1 MKRKRKQ
8 ALYFFLFA
16 SPGLIGFAVL
26 SVYPIL
32 RSMFLSF
39 TNRTLLGYE
48 PTEWVGLK
56 NYLRAFGDVYVWDS
70 LGKSFI
76 YAFATLVTVNVTG
89 LLAALLMN
97 HVKGKFSN
105 VLRTIFY
112 APSILPAVSMV
123 IMFTWIFNPS
133 TGFLNTILRSLG
145 VENVP
150 LWLEGNTTVIPTL
163 IIMSFWSFGAKMVIY
178 LAGLQGISKEYYEAV
193 SLDGANAVTTFFK
206 ITLPL
211 LSPVLF
217 YNVLMSLVGGLQ
229 VFTEAYVISGTG
241 TGVPVNFY
249 VLNVFSLAFNSPYE
263 LGYAS
268 ALAWILF
275 VIILAMTGLYFI
287 FSKKFL
293 NFDGE

>member
-8 ALYFFLFA
+8 VLYFFLFA

-32 RSMFLSF
+32 RSLFLSF

-56 NYLRAFGDVYVWDS
+56 NYIRAFGDVYVWDS

-133 TGFLNTILRSLG
+133 TGFLNTILRNLG

>member
-32 RSMFLSF
+32 RSLFLSF

-56 NYLRAFGDVYVWDS
+56 NYIRAFGDVYVWDS

-76 YAFATLVTVNVTG
+76 YAIATLVTVNVTG

-145 VENVP
+145 VGNVP

>member
-1 MKRKRKQ
+1 MKRSKKQ
-8 ALYFFLFA
+8 AMYFFLFA
-16 SPGLIGFAVL
+16 SPGLIGFLIL

-32 RSMFLSF
+32 RSLYLSF
-39 TNRTLLGYE
+39 TNRSLLGYE
-48 PTEWVGLK
+48 PTAWVGPK
-56 NYLRAFGDVYVWDS
+56 NYMRAFHDVYVWDS
-70 LGKSFI
+70 LGKSFL

-89 LLAALLMN
+89 LLVALLMN
-97 HVKGKFSN
+97 HVKGRFSN
-105 VLRTIFY
+105 VLRTVFY

-123 IMFTWIFNPS
+123 IMFTWIFDPA
-133 TGFLNTILRSLG
+133 TGFLNTILRFFG
-145 VENVP
+145 VESVP
-150 LWLEGNTTVIPTL
+150 LWLQGNKTVIPTL

-178 LAGLQGISKEYYEAV
+178 LAGLQGISREYYEAAA
-193 SLDGANAVTTFFK
+193 LDGANSFTKFFK

-217 YNVLMSLVGGLQ
+217 YNVLMSLIGGHQ

-249 VLNVFSLAFNSPYE
+249 VLNIFSLAFNSPYE

-275 VIILAMTGLYFI
+275 VIILVFSGLYFAL
-287 FSKKFL
+287 SKKIL
-293 NFDGE
+293 NFEGE

>member
-32 RSMFLSF
+32 RSLFLSF

-56 NYLRAFGDVYVWDS
+56 NYIRAFGDVYVWDS

-76 YAFATLVTVNVTG
+76 YAIATLVTVNVTG

-268 ALAWILF
+268 ALAWILI

>member
-32 RSMFLSF
+32 RSLFLSF

-56 NYLRAFGDVYVWDS
+56 NYIRAFGDVYVWNS

-293 NFDGE
+293 SFDGE

>member
-32 RSMFLSF
+32 RSLFLSF

-56 NYLRAFGDVYVWDS
+56 NYIRAFGDVYVWDS

-76 YAFATLVTVNVTG
+76 YAIATLVTVNVTG

>member
-8 ALYFFLFA
+8 VLYFFLFA

-32 RSMFLSF
+32 RSLFLSF

-48 PTEWVGLK
+48 PTEWVGPK
-56 NYLRAFGDVYVWDS
+56 NYIRAFGDVYVWDS

-76 YAFATLVTVNVTG
+76 YAIATLVTVNVTG

>member
-26 SVYPIL
+26 SAYPIL

-56 NYLRAFGDVYVWDS
+56 NYIRAFGDVYVWDS

-178 LAGLQGISKEYYEAV
+178 LAGLQGISKEYYEAA
-193 SLDGANAVTTFFK
+193 SLDGANTVTTFFK

>member
-8 ALYFFLFA
+8 VLYFILFA

-32 RSMFLSF
+32 RSLFLSF

-56 NYLRAFGDVYVWDS
+56 NYIRAFGDVYVWDS

-76 YAFATLVTVNVTG
+76 YAIATLVTVNVTG

-229 VFTEAYVISGTG
+229 VFTEVYVISGTG

>member
-8 ALYFFLFA
+8 VLYFFLFA

-32 RSMFLSF
+32 RSLFLSF

-56 NYLRAFGDVYVWDS
+56 NYIRAFGDVYVWDS

-76 YAFATLVTVNVTG
+76 YAIATLVTVNVTG

-275 VIILAMTGLYFI
+275 VIILAITGLYFI

>member
-8 ALYFFLFA
+8 VLYFFLFA

-32 RSMFLSF
+32 RSLFLSF

-56 NYLRAFGDVYVWDS
+56 NYIRAFGDVYVWNS

>member
-32 RSMFLSF
+32 RSLFLSF

-56 NYLRAFGDVYVWDS
+56 NYIRAFGDVYVWDS

-76 YAFATLVTVNVTG
+76 YAIATLVTVNVTG

-105 VLRTIFY
+105 VLRKNFY

>member
-8 ALYFFLFA
+8 VLYFFLFA

-32 RSMFLSF
+32 RSLFLSF

-56 NYLRAFGDVYVWDS
+56 NYIRAFGDVYVWDS

-76 YAFATLVTVNVTG
+76 YAIATLVTVNVTG

-133 TGFLNTILRSLG
+133 TGFLNTILRRLG

-150 LWLEGNTTVIPTL
+150 LWLEGNPTVIPTL

>member
-32 RSMFLSF
+32 RSLFLSF

-56 NYLRAFGDVYVWDS
+56 NYIRAFGDVYVWNS

-133 TGFLNTILRSLG
+133 TGFLNTILRSFG

>member
-32 RSMFLSF
+32 RSLFLSF

-48 PTEWVGLK
+48 PTVWVGLK
-56 NYLRAFGDVYVWDS
+56 SYIRAFGDVYVWDS

-76 YAFATLVTVNVTG
+76 YAIATLVTVNVTG

>member
-1 MKRKRKQ
+1 M
-8 ALYFFLFA
+8 
-16 SPGLIGFAVL
+16 
-26 SVYPIL
+26 
-32 RSMFLSF
+32 
-39 TNRTLLGYE
+39 
-48 PTEWVGLK
+48 K

-178 LAGLQGISKEYYEAV
+178 LAGLQGISKEYYEAA
-193 SLDGANAVTTFFK
+193 SLDGANTVTTFFK

>member
-8 ALYFFLFA
+8 VLYFFLFA

-32 RSMFLSF
+32 RSLFLSF

-48 PTEWVGLK
+48 PTVWVGLK
-56 NYLRAFGDVYVWDS
+56 NYIRAFGDVYVWDS

-76 YAFATLVTVNVTG
+76 YAVATLVTVNVTG

>member
-8 ALYFFLFA
+8 VLYFFLFA

-32 RSMFLSF
+32 RSLFLSF

-56 NYLRAFGDVYVWDS
+56 NYIRAFGDVYVWDS

>member
-8 ALYFFLFA
+8 VLYFFLFA

-32 RSMFLSF
+32 RSLFLSF

-48 PTEWVGLK
+48 PTVWVGLK
-56 NYLRAFGDVYVWDS
+56 NYIRAFGDVYVWDS

-76 YAFATLVTVNVTG
+76 YAIATLVTVNVTG

-97 HVKGKFSN
+97 YVKGKFSN

>member
-32 RSMFLSF
+32 RSLFLSF

-76 YAFATLVTVNVTG
+76 YAIATLVTVNVTG

>member
-8 ALYFFLFA
+8 ALYFILFA

-32 RSMFLSF
+32 RSLFLSF

-48 PTEWVGLK
+48 PTVWVGLK
-56 NYLRAFGDVYVWDS
+56 NYIRAFGDVYVWDS

-76 YAFATLVTVNVTG
+76 YAIATLVTVNVTG

>member
-8 ALYFFLFA
+8 VLYFFLFA

-32 RSMFLSF
+32 RSLFLSF

-56 NYLRAFGDVYVWDS
+56 NYIRAFGDVYVWDS

-112 APSILPAVSMV
+112 APSILPAVSMI

>member
-8 ALYFFLFA
+8 VLYFFLFA

-32 RSMFLSF
+32 RSLFLSF

-56 NYLRAFGDVYVWDS
+56 NYIRAFGDVYVWDS

-76 YAFATLVTVNVTG
+76 YAVATLVTVNVTG

>member
-32 RSMFLSF
+32 RSLFLSF

-56 NYLRAFGDVYVWDS
+56 NYIRAFGDVYVWDS

>member
-32 RSMFLSF
+32 RSLFLSF

-56 NYLRAFGDVYVWDS
+56 NYIRAFGDVYVWDS

-76 YAFATLVTVNVTG
+76 YAIATLVTVNVTG

-163 IIMSFWSFGAKMVIY
+163 IIMSFWSFGVKMVIY

>member
-32 RSMFLSF
+32 RSLFLSF

-56 NYLRAFGDVYVWDS
+56 NYIRAFGDVYVWDS

-76 YAFATLVTVNVTG
+76 YAIATLVTVNVTG

-293 NFDGE
+293 SFDGE

>member
-8 ALYFFLFA
+8 VLYFFLFA

-32 RSMFLSF
+32 RSLFLSF

-56 NYLRAFGDVYVWDS
+56 NYIRAFGDVYVWNS

-76 YAFATLVTVNVTG
+76 YAIATLVTVNVTG

>member
-8 ALYFFLFA
+8 VLYFFLFA

-32 RSMFLSF
+32 RSLFLSF

-56 NYLRAFGDVYVWDS
+56 NYIRAFGDVYVWDS

-76 YAFATLVTVNVTG
+76 YAIATLVTVNVTG

-145 VENVP
+145 IENVP

>member
-32 RSMFLSF
+32 RSLFLSF

-56 NYLRAFGDVYVWDS
+56 NYIRAFGDVYVWNS

>member
-8 ALYFFLFA
+8 VLYFFLFA

-32 RSMFLSF
+32 RSLFLSF

-48 PTEWVGLK
+48 PTEWMGLK
-56 NYLRAFGDVYVWDS
+56 NYIRAFGDVYVWDS

>member
-32 RSMFLSF
+32 RSLFLSF

-48 PTEWVGLK
+48 PTVWVGLK
-56 NYLRAFGDVYVWDS
+56 NYIRAFGDVYVWDS

-76 YAFATLVTVNVTG
+76 YAIATLVTVNVTG

-97 HVKGKFSN
+97 YVKGKFSN

>member
-32 RSMFLSF
+32 RSLFLSF
-39 TNRTLLGYE
+39 TNRILLGYE

-56 NYLRAFGDVYVWDS
+56 NYIRAFGDVYVWDS

-76 YAFATLVTVNVTG
+76 YAIATLVTVNVTG

>member
-8 ALYFFLFA
+8 VLYFFLFA

-32 RSMFLSF
+32 RSLFLSF

-48 PTEWVGLK
+48 PTVWVGLK
-56 NYLRAFGDVYVWDS
+56 NYIRAFGDVYVWDS

>member
-32 RSMFLSF
+32 RSLFLSF

-56 NYLRAFGDVYVWDS
+56 NYIRAFGDVYVWDS

-123 IMFTWIFNPS
+123 IMFTWIFTPS

-178 LAGLQGISKEYYEAV
+178 LAGLQGLSKEYYEAV

-293 NFDGE
+293 SFDGE

>member
-8 ALYFFLFA
+8 VLYFFLFA

-32 RSMFLSF
+32 RSLFLSF

-56 NYLRAFGDVYVWDS
+56 NYIRAFGDVYVWDS

-76 YAFATLVTVNVTG
+76 YAVATLVTVNVTG

-163 IIMSFWSFGAKMVIY
+163 IIMSFWSFGVKMVIY

>member
-8 ALYFFLFA
+8 VLYFFLFA

-32 RSMFLSF
+32 RSLFLSF

-56 NYLRAFGDVYVWDS
+56 NYIRAFGDVYVWDS

-76 YAFATLVTVNVTG
+76 YAIATLVTVNVTG

-97 HVKGKFSN
+97 HVKGNFSN

>member
-32 RSMFLSF
+32 RSLFLSF

-48 PTEWVGLK
+48 PTVWVGLK
-56 NYLRAFGDVYVWDS
+56 NYIRAFGDVYVWDS

-76 YAFATLVTVNVTG
+76 YAIATLVTVNVT